1 MVIGFAEFDLG
12 FLILGFQ
19 IFRLEMKFIL
29 IEIFSLNH

>member
-1 MVIGFAEFDLG
+1 MVIGFAELG

-29 IEIFSLNH
+29 IEIFSLTH